1 MNSYNAPA
9 TQEYAG
15 DEINALVL
23 DAGSFT
29 TRAGFA
35 GEDTPKSVIPS
46 VYGSIASADAD
57 SKSRY
62 LFGENAIHNPYQPH
76 MDIRSPYDAD
86 GIVEDWD
93 AASKL
98 WEYSITSRLTGA
110 KPTPAAKN
118 GLNIDN
124 EDGDKPEDE
133 DGDVAMEGIEEQE
146 KPMSEHPLL
155 MSEPAWNPA
164 KHRAK
169 CMEIALED
177 WGAPAFWLGKTGVL
191 AAFASGK
198 PNALVIDIGAS
209 TTSVT
214 PVHDGFV
221 LKKGSLHS
229 SPHFRA
235 SIADIGT
242 GVQKS
247 SLGGNFVSEQ
257 LRLQFSKMD
266 PAVSLMP
273 HYMVKSK
280 SPVDAGQPPNAVYI
294 KHDIPPTDSF
304 KKNEEERIFTS
315 FKESMVQVWQG
326 PGKLD
331 LTDNMNNQ
339 PNVDVIKTLPPRPF
353 EMPDGW
359 NQVFGIERFR
369 VAEGL
374 FDAKAALTDD
384 SHPAPD
390 QKHTITQMVQAALSA
405 VDVEIRPVLLN
416 NIVLTGG
423 GSLLDKLAERLH
435 NELSTLYPNPRVR
448 VHASNIVTDR
458 KYGSWVGGSILAS
471 LGTFHQMWISKK
483 EYEEHGSS
491 IIEKRCK

>member
-9 TQEYAG
+9 PQEYAG

-23 DAGSFT
+23 DPGSFT

-35 GEDTPKSVIPS
+35 GEDTPKSVVPS
-46 VYGSIASADAD
+46 VYGSIAGVDAD

-62 LFGENAIHNPYQPH
+62 LFGENAIHNPQPH
-76 MDIRSPYDAD
+76 MEIRSPYDSD

-93 AASKL
+93 AASRL

-110 KPTPAAKN
+110 RPTPAAKN
-118 GLNIDN
+118 GLNDDKK
-124 EDGDKPEDE
+124 EGDEAGDG

-221 LKKGSLHS
+221 LKKG
-229 SPHFRA
+229 
-235 SIADIGT
+235 I
-242 GVQKS
+242 QKS

-266 PAVSLMP
+266 PVVSLTP

-280 SPVDAGQPPNAVYI
+280 SPVDAGQAPNASYV
-294 KHDIPPTDSF
+294 KFDVPPTDSF
-304 KKNEEERIFTS
+304 RKNEEERIFTS

-331 LTDNMNNQ
+331 LTDGMGNHV
-339 PNVDVIKTLPPRPF
+339 NVDTVKTLPPRPF
-353 EMPDGW
+353 EMPDG
-359 NQVFGIERFR
+359 
-369 VAEGL
+369 
-374 FDAKAALTDD
+374 
-384 SHPAPD
+384 
-390 QKHTITQMVQAALSA
+390 
-405 VDVEIRPVLLN
+405 
-416 NIVLTGG
+416 
-423 GSLLDKLAERLH
+423 
-435 NELSTLYPNPRVR
+435 
-448 VHASNIVTDR
+448 
-458 KYGSWVGGSILAS
+458 
-471 LGTFHQMWISKK
+471 
-483 EYEEHGSS
+483 
-491 IIEKRCK
+491 